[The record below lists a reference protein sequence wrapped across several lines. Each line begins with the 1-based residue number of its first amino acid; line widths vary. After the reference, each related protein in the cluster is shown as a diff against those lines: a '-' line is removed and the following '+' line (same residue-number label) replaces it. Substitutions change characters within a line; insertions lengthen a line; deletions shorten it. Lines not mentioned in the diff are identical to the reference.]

1 MPTAFLIQPLHRAFE
16 PVRMAVT
23 DAVETVGLALVRPDS
38 LAETGT
44 LVEQIIEALGSADL
58 VIADVSEANPN
69 VMYELGFVHGTR
81 RPVILISSD
90 FPQVPFDI
98 ASLGAIHYGHDL
110 KDLDAFRHEME
121 KALRAAV
128 RDPAAFSRRPATRQE
143 VNRLFISYSHR
154 DRAVL
159 ERLLVHLK
167 PLEREGLIDVWND
180 TRIEAGSDWKR
191 EVEAAL
197 GHARAAILLVTA
209 DFLASDFIVN
219 DELPPLLHSAE
230 SKGTAIIPV
239 IVKPCRYTRDA
250 RLRRL
255 QAINDPAEPLLGMD
269 GVQQERLLDQIAMS
283 VERAMRP
290 LRRQGDLG
298 E

>member
-1 MPTAFLIQPLHRAFE
+1 MPSAFLIQPLHRAFE
-16 PVRMAVT
+16 PVRMAVV
-23 DAVETVGLALVRPDS
+23 DAAQRAGLSLVRPDS
-38 LAETGT
+38 TAETGT
-44 LVEQIIEALGSADL
+44 IVEQILDALGSADI

-69 VMYELGFVHGTR
+69 VMYELGFVHGTQ

-90 FPQVPFDI
+90 LPQVPFDI
-98 ASLGAIHYGHDL
+98 ASLRAIHYGHDL
-110 KDLDAFRHEME
+110 KDLNEFRLEME
-121 KALRAAV
+121 EALRTAV
-128 RDPAAFSRRPATRQE
+128 RDPTAFSRRPATRRD

-159 ERLLVHLK
+159 DRLLVHLK
-167 PLEREGLIDVWND
+167 PLEREGLIDAWND

-197 GHARAAILLVTA
+197 AHARAAILLVTA

-219 DELPPLLHSAE
+219 DELPPLLHGAE

-239 IVKPCRYTRDA
+239 IVKPCRYTRDTK
-250 RLRRL
+250 LRRL

-269 GVQQERLLDQIAMS
+269 GVQQERLLDKIAMS

-290 LRRQGDLG
+290 LRRPTELGD
-298 E
+298 